1 MIKKII
7 PILAF
12 LFTLTYVQAQE
23 KALTKGMKINKSV
36 KIKKAVYKLD
46 AFDNPDK
53 AAIIIE
59 GNDITVDFNNSVLK
73 GSNLKKKPDEFF
85 GTALIIRNSERV
97 IIKNLTAKGYKIA
110 LQATNAGSLTL
121 ENCNFSYNY
130 RQQLQSTPGKVNE
143 ADNITY
149 EENNMLQHGA
159 AIYFNNCD
167 LAIIKSCKVTGG
179 QNALLMKDCDD
190 ALIYNNDFSFNSGIG
205 LAMYNCSRNKMVY
218 NKLNFNIRGYS
229 DGVYSTNAGGAGIVL
244 HGQSSDNLFFKNAV
258 AHCSKGFLL
267 PVANQS
273 GGKVNVLKE
282 NDFSYAASSGIEMKS
297 GGAKILNNRFY
308 ECDTGLSGNHS
319 SGNDIGGNRFRNNN
333 IAVAVANGQ
342 NNNIHHN
349 IFFQDKEAIK
359 LWGDKLKFSI
369 GDSLQDTRSNN
380 YAIVAN
386 SFNSNAVVYNL
397 QGTDKLNI
405 FNNTYADTTVV
416 FQIGSGV
423 TNIDSF
429 PNDELLVLLSDDSTI
444 TEPYVEKPQEVFKG
458 SGQLAGQ
465 KNNIITEWGPY
476 DFLSPRIWLNNPADT
491 ATGTIQFEI
500 KGPKGKWKVKS
511 FRGLDSLSAK
521 AGDMPAVL
529 NAKRKATSSQEVFIE
544 LEYIGE
550 AITTQFGDVI
560 PKSKPFI
567 FRFKK
572 G

>member
-1 MIKKII
+1 MIKKIL
-7 PILAF
+7 PILAVV
-12 LFTLTYVQAQE
+12 FTLTHVQAQE
-23 KALTKGMKINKSV
+23 KPLVKGMKIIKSV

-46 AFDNPDK
+46 GFDSPDK
-53 AAIIIE
+53 AVIIIE
-59 GNDITVDFNNSVLK
+59 GNDITVDFNNAVLK

-85 GTALIIRNSERV
+85 GTAIIIRNSERV

-143 ADNITY
+143 ADNLTY

-179 QNALLMKDCDD
+179 QNALLMKDCDN

-205 LAMYNCSRNKMVY
+205 LGMYAYSSNKILY
-218 NKLNFNIRGYS
+218 NKLNFNIRGY
-229 DGVYSTNAGGAGIVL
+229 GEGIGGAGIVL
-244 HGQSSDNLFFKNAV
+244 YGQSSDNLIFKNAV
-258 AHCSKGFLL
+258 THCGTGFIL
-267 PVANQS
+267 PFGDQS
-273 GGKVNVLKE
+273 GGKINVLKD
-282 NDFSYAASSGIEMKS
+282 NDFSYAASSGIEMIA
-297 GGAKILNNRFY
+297 GNAKILNNRLY
-308 ECDTGLSGNHS
+308 ESNTGIRGTNS
-319 SGNDIGGNRFRNNN
+319 SNNDIGGNRFRNNN
-333 IAVAVANGQ
+333 IAFAMANGQ

-349 IFFQDKEAIK
+349 IFFQDKEAIM
-359 LWGDKLKFSI
+359 LWGDKQKFSI
-369 GDSLQDTRSNN
+369 GDSLRDARSSN

-397 QGTDKLNI
+397 EQTDKLNI

-429 PNDELLVLLSDDSTI
+429 SNDELLVLLSDDSII

-465 KNNIITEWGPY
+465 KNNIITEWGPS
-476 DFLSPRIWLNNPADT
+476 DFLSPLIWLSNPADSDS
-491 ATGTIQFEI
+491 IMQFEI
-500 KGPKGKWKVKS
+500 KGPKGKWKIKNY
-511 FRGLDSLSAK
+511 RGLDSLSVK
-521 AGDMPAVL
+521 AGEVPAVIR
-529 NAKRKATSSQEVFIE
+529 AVRKTSASAEIFIE

-550 AITTQFGDVI
+550 AITTQFGEI
-560 PKSKPFI
+560 ISKGRPYI